1 MCEETSERAMTGRDL
16 ANTIFVYFSELSVV
30 LLYDYYFYV
39 VLLLQNGECRSVG
52 IIRGVQTFA
61 NYVLVEYFALF
72 LQGGVAL

>member
-1 MCEETSERAMTGRDL
+1 MTGRDL

-39 VLLLQNGECRSVG
+39 LLFVVAEWRMQRSVG
-52 IIRGVQTFA
+52 IIRGVQTIT

-72 LQGGVAL
+72 LQGGGWRYNIVTFE